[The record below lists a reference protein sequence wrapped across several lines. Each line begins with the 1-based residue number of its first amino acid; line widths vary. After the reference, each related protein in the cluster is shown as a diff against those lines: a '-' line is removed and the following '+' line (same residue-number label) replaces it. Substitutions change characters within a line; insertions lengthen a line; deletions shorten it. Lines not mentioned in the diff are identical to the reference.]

1 MNPIIITVGASFL
14 GIAIGIT
21 FQKYMNDRDKKFS
34 AYIEIMEAIA
44 ESTSKETR
52 AAAIRK
58 YILAKQKII
67 FYGSSTV
74 IQQLSKISNFDAR
87 NKQEYDDYLDLI
99 IMMRAETSIILWKKS
114 ISKITLRKLLG

>member
-14 GIAIGIT
+14 GIVVGIT
-21 FQKYMNDRDKKFS
+21 FQKYMNDRDKNFS
-34 AYIEIMEAIA
+34 AYIEFMEAVT

-52 AAAIRK
+52 VVATRK

-74 IQQLSKISNFDAR
+74 IQQLSKIPALNTSNL
-87 NKQEYDDYLDLI
+87 KEYDDYLTLI
-99 IMMRAETSIILWKKS
+99 SMMRSETFIVPWKKS
-114 ISKITLRKLLG
+114 ISKETLRSLLG